1 MTQSPTESL
10 ISECRKAEE
19 SCLYTSLSFLI
30 WLRHLRIIRIA
41 LNAGAVICAALAGWK
56 ALANQYEMAMAVFAL
71 LAALLPQIQRVTG
84 LDTTIA
90 QIAGL
95 AGEFKN
101 LQDHFRRAAN
111 VTALSSFEKFETD
124 AKSLF
129 GRLDKARAP
138 SVTPPEIYF
147 WLAQRKI
154 RKGDYEFDC
163 VQQDSN
169 GKAS

>member
-1 MTQSPTESL
+1 MTQSPAEAL
-10 ISECRKAEE
+10 IAECRKAEE
-19 SCLYTSLSFLI
+19 SCLYTSLSLFI
-30 WLRHLRIIRIA
+30 WLRLLRTIRIT

-56 ALANQYEMAMAVFAL
+56 AIANQYEMAMAVFAL

-84 LDTTIA
+84 LDTTIN

-111 VTALSSFEKFETD
+111 VTALSSSDKLEAET
-124 AKSLF
+124 KSLF
-129 GRLDKARAP
+129 DRLDKARAP
-138 SVTPPEIYF
+138 SVTPPEICF

-154 RKGDYEFDC
+154 KKGDYEFDC
-163 VQQDSN
+163 TKKDLCP
-169 GKAS
+169 